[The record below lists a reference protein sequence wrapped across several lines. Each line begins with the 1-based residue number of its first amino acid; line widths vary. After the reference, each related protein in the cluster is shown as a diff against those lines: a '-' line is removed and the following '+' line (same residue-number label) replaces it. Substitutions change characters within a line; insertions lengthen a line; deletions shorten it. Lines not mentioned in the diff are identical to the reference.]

1 MAGTLP
7 GGAGRSLR
15 FAAVAL
21 LDTLKQKVL
30 DLGRGEAR
38 SKARP
43 LLIDDESFDRSA
55 AGLDRRVQE
64 GFVLFWLLSD
74 QALFLVAGGSASD
87 SAFRVPFEAVAEV
100 TADYDENSDF
110 LPWYFRLTMH
120 ADCLEIVTTLEE
132 QETAANPLAPAVPR
146 ALSEIERTQF
156 ARGELIP
163 LTGFAALP
171 EKFRT
176 ALGRSIESAG
186 GSFSVSGAEA
196 AERQRRAGT
205 RPKRSKTGDP
215 PER

>member
-7 GGAGRSLR
+7 AGAAGSLR
-15 FAAVAL
+15 FAIVAL

-74 QALFLVAGGSASD
+74 RALFLVAGGSPSD
-87 SAFRVPFEAVAEV
+87 SAFRIPFEAVAQI
-100 TADYDENSDF
+100 TADFDENSDF
-110 LPWYFRLTMH
+110 LPWYFRLTLH
-120 ADCLEIVTTLEE
+120 GEVLGSITTLEE
-132 QETAANPLAPAVPR
+132 QEPAANPLAPAVPR
-146 ALSEIERTQF
+146 PLSSAERNQL
-156 ARGELIP
+156 ARGELVP

-171 EKFRT
+171 KKFRT
-176 ALGRSIESAG
+176 ALARRLEPAG
-186 GSFSVSGAEA
+186 GTFSVSGAEA
-196 AERQRRAGT
+196 AERQRRAG
-205 RPKRSKTGDP
+205 PKQKRHRSNGSP
-215 PER
+215 